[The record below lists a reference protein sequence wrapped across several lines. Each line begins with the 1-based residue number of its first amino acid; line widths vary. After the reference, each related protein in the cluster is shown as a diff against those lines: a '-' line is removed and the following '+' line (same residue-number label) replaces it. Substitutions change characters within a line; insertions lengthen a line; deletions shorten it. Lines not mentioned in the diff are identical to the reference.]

1 MAPYLVIVESPGK
14 IKKIGAILGKD
25 YHVAASVGHIQDL
38 DKNGLSIDVH
48 DNFKPTY
55 VINSDKKKVVSN
67 LKEVV
72 KGKTVYLASDED
84 REGEFISYSL
94 FSVLKPKQYHRI
106 AFNEITKTAIMN
118 AISKPRDIDYNLVN
132 AQQCRRL
139 LDRLVGY
146 KVSPILPGKSLA
158 AGRVQSPIVRLIV
171 DTEDAINK
179 YFKDSQERSSLDEA
193 HASGDSHY
201 EGLGTFILDNK
212 ELECVLYDE
221 DDEKFIVDDKE
232 DAIKLMKSVVSKTWS
247 VGDVSKKDTQRH
259 PSAPFTTS
267 TLQQAASTKL
277 HYNVKRTMQIAQ
289 KLYEAGHITYMRTD
303 SVTLSADAHKMIKDY
318 VIDQYGKEYYK
329 HKQYTSKAK
338 NAQEA
343 HEAIRPTYI
352 DKVSVTDLDE
362 EHNKLYQ
369 LIWKKTVSSQMSP
382 AKIEQT
388 IIKIVPNKH
397 TYYYRGTLNR
407 LVFDGF
413 LKVYRDEE
421 EDYSVIDF
429 NSIKSVVVKEL
440 VMRETIKHPPTRF
453 NEASLVKELEKMGIG
468 RPSTYANMISK
479 IQEHGYV
486 EIKNTEGKDKD
497 LVDIIF
503 NGEKIKEKIR
513 KVSLGKENKRLV
525 PTQLGVTVTR
535 FLVQHFPDIMDYQF
549 TAQLEEQLD
558 DIADGKI
565 VWHQVLHDFNRLLD
579 NTLSKLPKTSPTRI
593 NSNDEEIGEDIYYVK
608 TKFGM
613 AIKKNIDGKDVF
625 VSVKEKPSLN
635 EAKELIEGKNKSIIK
650 VIDKY
655 TIKNGEYGAYIQVK
669 VGKGLKFFSIKGR
682 DPEKLTKEECAKIC
696 EAKKNKK

>member
-38 DKNGLSIDVH
+38 DKKGLSIDVK

-67 LKEVV
+67 LKEAM
-72 KGKTVYLASDED
+72 KGKTIYLASDED

-106 AFNEITKTAIMN
+106 TFNEITKTAIMN
-118 AISKPRDIDYNLVN
+118 AIHKPRDIDYDLVN

-146 KVSPILPGKSLA
+146 KVSPVLFNKFPGKSLA

-171 DTEDAINK
+171 DTEDAIQR
-179 YFKDSQERSSLDEA
+179 YFEDSCE
-193 HASGDSHY
+193 SHY
-201 EGLGTFILDNK
+201 EGVGTFLLDDK
-212 ELECVLYDE
+212 HLECVLYDE
-221 DDEKFIVDDKE
+221 DDEKFLVDNKE
-232 DAIKLMKSVVSKTWS
+232 DAIKLMKSLVTKTWS
-247 VGDVSKKDTQRH
+247 IGGVQKKDTQRH

-267 TLQQAASTKL
+267 TLQQAASSKL
-277 HYNVKRTMQIAQ
+277 HYNVKRTMQVAQ

-303 SVTLSADAHKMIKDY
+303 SVTLSEDAHKMIKDY
-318 VIDQYGKEYYK
+318 VTEEYGKEYYK

-352 DKVSVTDLDE
+352 DKVSIKDMDE

-388 IIKIVPNKH
+388 TIKIVPNKQ
-397 TYYYRGTLNR
+397 TYYYRGILNR
-407 LVFDGF
+407 LIFDGF
-413 LKVYRDEE
+413 LKVYRDVEDQD
-421 EDYSVIDF
+421 EDYSVIHFD
-429 NSIKSVVVKEL
+429 NIKRVTVKEL
-440 VMRETIKHPPTRF
+440 MMRETIQHPPTRF
-453 NEASLVKELEKMGIG
+453 NEASLVKELEKIGIG

-479 IQEHGYV
+479 IQDHGYV
-486 EIKNTEGKDKD
+486 EIKNTEGKEKQ
-497 LVDIIF
+497 LYDIVY
-503 NGEKIKEKIR
+503 NGEKIKEKER

-525 PTQLGVTVTR
+525 PTELGIMVTR
-535 FLVQHFPDIMDYQF
+535 FLMEHFPDIMDYQF

-558 DIADGKI
+558 DIAEGKA
-565 VWHQVLHDFNRLLD
+565 VWHQVLHAFNQVLD
-579 NTLSKLPKTSPTRI
+579 STLSKLPITKTI
-593 NSNDEEIGEDIYYVK
+593 KGNSNDEELGDNIYYVK
-608 TKFGM
+608 TKFGT
-613 AIKKNIDGKDVF
+613 AIKKTIDGKDVF
-625 VSVKEKPSLN
+625 VSVKEKPSL
-635 EAKELIEGKNKSIIK
+635 EQAQELIEGKNKSVIK

-655 TIKNGEYGAYIQVK
+655 TIKNGEYGPYIQVK
-669 VGKGLKFFSIKGR
+669 VGKGIKFFSVKGK